1 MDINNIN
8 PMGNN
13 NFNKINEA
21 NTKKTNEKQALRDYN
36 QENVYNIT
44 GNSKRYVELSKEI
57 PEIREDIVAKL
68 KEAIENGSYQID
80 VEKIV
85 NKMLE

>member
-21 NTKKTNEKQALRDYN
+21 NTKKTNEKQLLRDYN